1 MKVRN
6 KNKTPNNDKLFFSR
20 TLQYLDN
27 YLPRQLGRSA
37 ETVRSYRDSLSR
49 FRKYLYDEK
58 GISIVKFA
66 FQDCTKDL
74 LLEYCAYLKEHGNS
88 EATCSIRLA
97 AIKTYVQYVS
107 DDDISLQSIALQ
119 ISRVPGMKIP
129 KREKKL
135 ITNEGLAA
143 ILAQP
148 KNTKIGIRDKTIMV
162 LLYDSAVRVSEL
174 TGLRINDVDFKTL
187 SIHIHGK
194 GNKERSVAISEKTA
208 AHLKRYMS
216 IYHSGGNRPDDYLF
230 YTVIKGKVGPIS
242 MSTVERILQKY
253 ADEARNKCPD
263 IPEHVYP
270 HLFRAERA
278 THLYRD
284 GVDSIMISKI
294 LGHSS
299 IETTKIYALP
309 SMDQMRAAMN
319 KVDMPADAAEKPLW
333 EGDEDEMAR
342 LCGLK

>member
-1 MKVRN
+1 MKN
-6 KNKTPNNDKLFFSR
+6 KNRIQNNEKLFFSR

-27 YLPRQLGRSA
+27 YLPRQLGRSP
-37 ETVRSYRDSLSR
+37 ETIRSYRDSLSA
-49 FRKYLYDEK
+49 FRKYLYEVK
-58 GISIVKFA
+58 GISIAKFT
-66 FQDCTKDL
+66 FQECTKDL
-74 LLEYCAYLKEHGNS
+74 LLEYCAYLKEQGNS
-88 EATCSIRLA
+88 AATCNVRLA
-97 AIKTYVQYVS
+97 AIKTYVQFVS

-119 ISRVPGMKIP
+119 ISKVPSMKIP

-143 ILAQP
+143 ILSRP
-148 KNTKIGIRDKTIMV
+148 KVTKIGMRDKTIMI

-174 TGLRINDVDFKTL
+174 TGLRINDVDFNTL
-187 SIHIHGK
+187 SIHIRGK
-194 GNKERSVAISEKTA
+194 GNKERSVAITEKTA
-208 AHLKRYMS
+208 SHLNQYIS
-216 IYHSGGNRPDDYLF
+216 LYHSDKGEPEDYLF
-230 YTVIKGKVGPIS
+230 FTVIKGKVGCIS
-242 MSTVERILQKY
+242 TSTVERILQKY
-253 ADEARNKCPD
+253 ADEARIEYPD
-263 IPEHVYP
+263 IPERVYP

-309 SMDQMRAAMN
+309 SMDQMREAMN
-319 KVDMPADAAEKPLW
+319 KVEMPTDAAEKPLW

-342 LCGLK
+342 ICGLK

>member
-1 MKVRN
+1 MSEPPSSPPLPYVKG
-6 KNKTPNNDKLFFSR
+6 TNDKLFFSR

-37 ETVRSYRDSLSR
+37 ETVRSYRDSLSG

-58 GISIVKFA
+58 GISIAKFT
-66 FQDCTKDL
+66 FQDCTKKL

-88 EATCSIRLA
+88 AATCNVRLA

-119 ISRVPGMKIP
+119 ISKVPGMKIL

-148 KNTKIGIRDKTIMV
+148 KDTKIGIRDKTIMV

-174 TGLRINDVDFKTL
+174 TGLRINDVDLKML
-187 SIHIHGK
+187 SLHIHGK

-208 AHLKRYMS
+208 VHLKRYMS
-216 IYHSGGNRPDDYLF
+216 IYHSDGSKPDDYLF
-230 YTVIKGKVGPIS
+230 YTVIK
-242 MSTVERILQKY
+242 ST
-253 ADEARNKCPD
+253 
-263 IPEHVYP
+263 
-270 HLFRAERA
+270 
-278 THLYRD
+278 
-284 GVDSIMISKI
+284 
-294 LGHSS
+294 
-299 IETTKIYALP
+299 
-309 SMDQMRAAMN
+309 
-319 KVDMPADAAEKPLW
+319 
-333 EGDEDEMAR
+333 
-342 LCGLK
+342 

>member
-1 MKVRN
+1 M
-6 KNKTPNNDKLFFSR
+6 
-20 TLQYLDN
+20 
-27 YLPRQLGRSA
+27 
-37 ETVRSYRDSLSR
+37 
-49 FRKYLYDEK
+49 
-58 GISIVKFA
+58 
-66 FQDCTKDL
+66 
-74 LLEYCAYLKEHGNS
+74 
-88 EATCSIRLA
+88 RLA

-119 ISRVPGMKIP
+119 ISKVPGMKIP

-135 ITNEGLAA
+135 ITTEGMAA
-143 ILAQP
+143 ILARP
-148 KNTKIGIRDKTIMV
+148 KETKIGIRDKTIMV

-174 TGLRINDVDFKTL
+174 TGLRINDLDFKTL

-208 AHLKRYMS
+208 THLKRYMS
-216 IYHSGGNRPDDYLF
+216 IYHADGCSPDDYLF
-230 YTVIKGKVGPIS
+230 YTVIKGKVGSIS

-253 ADEARNKCPD
+253 ADEARKECPD
-263 IPEHVYP
+263 IPKHVYP

-309 SMDQMRAAMN
+309 SMDQMREAMN
-319 KVDMPADAAEKPLW
+319 KVDMPTDAAEKPLW
-333 EGDEDEMAR
+333 EGDED
-342 LCGLK
+342 

>member
-1 MKVRN
+1 MKN
-6 KNKTPNNDKLFFSR
+6 KNKAPNNEKLFFSR

-27 YLPRQLGRSA
+27 YLPRQLGRSP
-37 ETVRSYRDSLSR
+37 ETVRSYRDSLSG

-58 GISIVKFA
+58 DISIAKFT

-74 LLEYCAYLKEHGNS
+74 LLEYCAYLKESGNS
-88 EATCSIRLA
+88 AATCNVRLA

-119 ISRVPGMKIP
+119 ISKVPGMKIP

-135 ITNEGLAA
+135 ITTEGMAA
-143 ILAQP
+143 ILARP
-148 KNTKIGIRDKTIMV
+148 KETKIGIRDKTIMV

-174 TGLRINDVDFKTL
+174 TGLRINDLDFKTL

-208 AHLKRYMS
+208 THLKRYMS
-216 IYHSGGNRPDDYLF
+216 IYHADGCSPDDYLF
-230 YTVIKGKVGPIS
+230 YTVIKGKVGSIS

-253 ADEARNKCPD
+253 ADEARKECPD
-263 IPEHVYP
+263 IPKHVYP

-309 SMDQMRAAMN
+309 SMDQMREAMN
-319 KVDMPADAAEKPLW
+319 KVDMPTDAAEKPLW

>member
-1 MKVRN
+1 MK
-6 KNKTPNNDKLFFSR
+6 NNATFSNKLFFSK

-27 YLPRQLGRSA
+27 YLPRQLGRSE
-37 ETVRSYRDSLSR
+37 ETIRSYRDSLSS
-49 FRKYLYDEK
+49 FRKYLYEEK
-58 GISIVKFA
+58 NISIAKFT
-66 FQDCTKDL
+66 FEKCTRDL

-88 EATCSIRLA
+88 AATCNVRLA
-97 AIKTYVQYVS
+97 AIKTYIQYVS
-107 DDDISLQSIALQ
+107 DEDISLQSVALQ
-119 ISRVPGMKIP
+119 VSRVPGMKIP

-148 KNTKIGIRDKTIMV
+148 KETKIGIRDKTIMV

-174 TGLRINDVDFKTL
+174 TGLRINDVDFNTL
-187 SIHIHGK
+187 SIHICGK
-194 GNKERSVAISEKTA
+194 GNKERSVAITEKTA
-208 AHLKRYMS
+208 AHLKRYLS
-216 IYHSGGNRPDDYLF
+216 IYHSDQSNPGDFLF
-230 YTVIKGKVGPIS
+230 FTVIKGNVGRIS
-242 MSTVERILQKY
+242 TSTIERILQKY
-253 ADEARNKCPD
+253 ADEARTNCPD
-263 IPEHVYP
+263 IPENVYP

-309 SMDQMRAAMN
+309 SIEQMREAMN
-319 KVDMPADAAEKPLW
+319 KVEMPADSAEKPLW
-333 EGDEDEMAR
+333 EDDEDGMAR
-342 LCGLK
+342 LCGLR